1 MICDNSAHTCCCS
14 HEWCR
19 QGNIRGDHLLGNSRI
34 RINLNV
40 DNRVEWLRCL
50 GFCTTDEV
58 EKFNTILD
66 PRVWVGHFFPEDW
79 VLKIGNDGKICFDTI
94 QKSDM
99 TRRKFARDSSFKN
112 MPPLPLASKCDITD
126 VALNFF
132 SLRYNDNHTLD
143 NFMKTYRKNKLLPL
157 AKYFELDHPAKEMA
171 ASMSHPT
178 YHYKRLP
185 GGRLGEKKPFHES
198 YIGTADQLILLAKE
212 MEEHAKKC
220 AGEIV
225 ILRQGVK
232 NSGLTLCVKGKCSL
246 GLQCE
251 CIGEGKS
258 RFIHAGGVFYWQ
270 SAASITIASATT
282 SKQVSTP
289 DVLLAVAS
297 QTTRGGLLEWC

>member
-1 MICDNSAHTCCCS
+1 VSVRILNSVKYAAC
-14 HEWCR
+14 
-19 QGNIRGDHLLGNSRI
+19 
-34 RINLNV
+34 
-40 DNRVEWLRCL
+40 
-50 GFCTTDEV
+50 
-58 EKFNTILD
+58 
-66 PRVWVGHFFPEDW
+66 VWVGHFPPEDW
-79 VLKIGNDGKICFDTI
+79 VLKIGNDRKICFDMI
-94 QKSDM
+94 QKSDI
-99 TRRKFARDSSFKN
+99 TRRKFAQNSSFDK

-171 ASMSHPT
+171 ASMSHST

-297 QTTRGGLLEWC
+297 QTTRGGLSGVEQVLSTMGLTHRNRNYTTFVLHHHGCVALDAKAKIGGSCCKIRRA